1 MRLKTYLT
9 TCIGRLYKRLLKK
22 RNSVWIEVPLSC
34 SSADE
39 KNIAILSAI
48 EIMERTIII
57 KNK

>member
-22 RNSVWIEVPLSC
+22 RNSVWIEVPISC
-34 SSADE
+34 RNMAE
-39 KNIAILSAI
+39 KNNIILDAI